1 MTLIPIPPP
10 PSPEA
15 LLTSLRGTV
24 QRLEQSENPAAV
36 IFLKAFLIERIAVL
50 ETETQQKSTVSS

>member
-1 MTLIPIPPP
+1 VAVTVIPP

-24 QRLEQSENPAAV
+24 QRLEQSESPAAV
-36 IFLKAFLIERIAVL
+36 VFLKAFLIERIAVL
-50 ETETQQKSTVSS
+50 ETETQQKSTGSS